1 MTTTNVTTA
10 EAQACLVDP
19 SNAKWTGNITYS
31 IPGAGASWLA
41 GYGTGEPTDAQY
53 GTLDGTQ
60 AANFGAVMA
69 IWDSYIAPSISS
81 VSDATPGNIRVAF
94 TDVTARQGTNVSAY
108 AFGPPVG
115 SEVPIHGDV
124 WIDET
129 LKGASFARGTSQFQL
144 LIHETG
150 HSLGLKHPFQAP
162 TLPAGYDSTTYSVMS
177 YTTQDYF
184 YTWSSGGGSIFYSVA
199 GTTVFT
205 PMVLD
210 IAAIQSHYGADKTT
224 ATGNNVY
231 AFADTSLDG
240 RQAIYD
246 AGGIDTIDLSALS
259 RGSKVDLRPGAYS
272 DIDYYGVAD
281 QIDDLIAQ
289 HGSQF
294 ASFITSAMNNAS
306 QPAYEWENN
315 LGLSFTTVMENVTGS
330 VHADELIGNAAANV
344 LSDGGKG
351 AADSMTGLGGNDTY
365 RIYNSGD
372 IIVEASTQGT
382 ADRVMAAVDYVLG
395 AKVCI
400 ELLTTNGSTGT
411 SSIDLTGN
419 TLEQTITGNAGANIL
434 NDGGKGAAD
443 TMQGLGGNDTY
454 RIYNA
459 GDVIIESASQG
470 SADRVA
476 SAVDYRLGAGV
487 GIEIMTT
494 NGSTGTSDIDLAG
507 NAYVQKITGNAGDNR
522 LEGREGN
529 DTLSGL
535 GGDDT
540 FVFNTKL
547 GASNIDT
554 VLDFNVAD
562 DRFLLSDVIFT
573 AVNSGVLLS
582 GYFRNNTTG
591 LAQDSNDHIIYERDT
606 GELYYDANG
615 TGSGSGILFAKI
627 TVGLS
632 LTNADFAVA

>member
-10 EAQACLVDP
+10 EAHAGLVDP
-19 SNAKWTGNITYS
+19 SNAKWAGNITYS
-31 IPGAGASWLA
+31 IPGPGATWLA
-41 GYGTGEPTDAQY
+41 GYGTGEPIDAQY
-53 GTLDGTQ
+53 GTLDSTQ

-69 IWDSYIAPSISS
+69 IWDSYIAPSISE
-81 VSDATPGNIRVAF
+81 VDDATPGNIRVAF
-94 TDVTARQGTNVSAY
+94 TDVTARQGPNISASAY
-108 AFGPPVG
+108 GPPIG
-115 SEVPIHGDV
+115 PEVPVHGDV

-129 LKGASFARGTSQFQL
+129 LKGATFARGTSQFQTL
-144 LIHETG
+144 LHEAG
-150 HSLGLKHPFQAP
+150 HSLGLKHPFESP
-162 TLPAGYDSTTYSVMS
+162 TLPAGYDSKTYTVMS

-184 YTWSSGGGSIFYSVA
+184 YQWSSGGGSIFLNYA
-199 GTTVFT
+199 PTVDFT

-210 IAAIQSHYGADKTT
+210 IAAIQSLYGADKTT
-224 ATGNNVY
+224 AAGNTVY
-231 AFADTSLDG
+231 TFTDTSLDG

-246 AGGIDTIDLSALS
+246 AGGTDTIDLSALS

-272 DIDYYGVAD
+272 DIAYYSTAD

-294 ASFITSAMNNAS
+294 ASFITNAMNNPS
-306 QPAYEWENN
+306 TPAYEWENN
-315 LGLSFTTVMENVTGS
+315 LGLSFTTVIENVTGS
-330 VHADELIGNAAANV
+330 KFADELTGNAAANV
-344 LSDGGKG
+344 LSSGGG
-351 AADSMTGLGGNDTY
+351 AADTMQGLGGNDTY
-365 RIYNSGD
+365 RVYNSGD

-395 AKVCI
+395 AKACI
-400 ELLTTNGSTGT
+400 ELLTTNGTTGT

-419 TLEQTITGNAGANIL
+419 TLKQTIIGNAGANIL

-454 RIYNA
+454 RIYNS
-459 GDVIIESASQG
+459 GDIIIESASQG
-470 SADRVA
+470 TADRVV

-494 NGSTGTSDIDLAG
+494 NGSTGTSNIDLAG
-507 NAYVQKITGNAGDNR
+507 NAFAQKITGNAGDNR

-535 GGDDT
+535 GGNDT

-547 GASNIDT
+547 GASNVDT
-554 VLDFNVAD
+554 ITDFNVAD
-562 DRFLLSDVIFT
+562 DRLLLSDAIFT
-573 AVNSGVLLS
+573 AVNTGVLLS

-591 LAQDSNDHIIYERDT
+591 LAQDANDRIIYERDT

-615 TGSGSGILFAKI
+615 TGSGGGILFAKI
-627 TVGLS
+627 GIGLA
-632 LTNADFAVA
+632 LTYADFVVV